1 MFLRGQTAVDQG
13 EKVPSMAPG
22 MMMLKAVG
30 NRIEEQK
37 KKV

>member
-1 MFLRGQTAVDQG
+1 MFRRGQTVVDQG

-22 MMMLKAVG
+22 TAMLKAVG